1 VNNVVW
7 QLFSIEYHIVMN
19 INSNP
24 DRRTLR
30 QFGVLCAVV
39 FGAWGGWFLSQGD
52 RGLVTVCLISVAII
66 GGVLGWMRPQ
76 WLRPVFVGWMI
87 LVFPIGWLV
96 SHLLL
101 AVLFYGV
108 FTPLGFLLRLSGK
121 DPLRL
126 RRPVVDSFWQD
137 KPIVTDL
144 RRYFRQ
150 Y

>member
-1 VNNVVW
+1 METQNMVGAVN
-7 QLFSIEYHIVMN
+7 L
-19 INSNP
+19 NP
-24 DRRTLR
+24 DRRVLS
-30 QFGVLCAVV
+30 QFGYLCGV
-39 FGAWGGWFLSQGD
+39 FFGGLGIWQGFHESS
-52 RGLVTVCLISVAII
+52 LLIVCTLFSVAT
-66 GGVLGWMRPQ
+66 GGVVLGWLKPQ

-101 AVLFYGV
+101 AVLFFGV

-126 RRPVVDSFWQD
+126 KKPVMDSFWQD
-137 KPIVTDL
+137 KPVITDL

>member
-1 VNNVVW
+1 MVLALN
-7 QLFSIEYHIVMN
+7 LK
-19 INSNP
+19 P
-24 DRRTLR
+24 DVRVLR
-30 QFGVLCAVV
+30 QFGFLCCVV
-39 FGAWGGWFLSQGD
+39 FGVYGVWRATSDGTDLLSVGLLAGAIVGGL
-52 RGLVTVCLISVAII
+52 
-66 GGVLGWMRPQ
+66 LGWVRPQ

-137 KPIVTDL
+137 KPVVTDL

>member
-1 VNNVVW
+1 MV
-7 QLFSIEYHIVMN
+7 LA
-19 INSNP
+19 INSKP
-24 DRRTLR
+24 DVRVLR
-30 QFGVLCAVV
+30 QFGFLCCVV
-39 FGAWGGWFLSQGD
+39 FGAYGIWRASRGDADVLSLGLLAGAIAGGL
-52 RGLVTVCLISVAII
+52 
-66 GGVLGWMRPQ
+66 LGWVRPQ

-108 FTPLGFLLRLSGK
+108 FTPLGFLLRWSGK

-137 KPIVTDL
+137 KPVVTDL